1 MRWVW
6 ALRTSAASVS
16 VAAIATASTISAA
29 RTISS
34 TATVPT
40 TAAISATA
48 PVAAAT
54 RAFAAATCALAATT
68 CSFAA
73 ATSPISTAGA
83 MRRHTDRVHHHL
95 HHICVLLDPARPRVR
110 QRADEL
116 RAVCCIQSLPATFA
130 AFSVSARSVGLQHD
144 VSGVHGLRAFVRF
157 RRGPASWVRRVR
169 GVFAL
174 RPAVAAVAAAGSAIE
189 ALQHAA

>member
-1 MRWVW
+1 MCWVRWVW
-6 ALRTSAASVS
+6 ALRASAASVS

-29 RTISS
+29 RTIS
-34 TATVPT
+34 
-40 TAAISATA
+40 
-48 PVAAAT
+48 
-54 RAFAAATCALAATT
+54 
-68 CSFAA
+68 
-73 ATSPISTAGA
+73 STAGA

-174 RPAVAAVAAAGSAIE
+174 RPAVAAIAAAGSAIE

>member
-6 ALRTSAASVS
+6 ALRASAASVS

-73 ATSPISTAGA
+73 ATSPISAAGA

-116 RAVCCIQSLPATFA
+116 RAVRCIPPLPATFGPVG
-130 AFSVSARSVGLQHD
+130 AFSVSAST
-144 VSGVHGLRAFVRF
+144 A
-157 RRGPASWVRRVR
+157 
-169 GVFAL
+169 
-174 RPAVAAVAAAGSAIE
+174 
-189 ALQHAA
+189 